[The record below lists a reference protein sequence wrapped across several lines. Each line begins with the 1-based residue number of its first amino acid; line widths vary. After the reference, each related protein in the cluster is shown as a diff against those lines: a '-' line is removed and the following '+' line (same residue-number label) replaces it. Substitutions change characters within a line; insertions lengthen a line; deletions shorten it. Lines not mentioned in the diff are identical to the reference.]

1 MASRREFMAAIAA
14 ASAAMALPAVGSAQS
29 KEKKGAARHR
39 GVVDT
44 HFHFWAPE
52 YAQLSREWGEAH
64 HSAADPRIA
73 KWSPQVALEEMDSG
87 GVRTAMLSLASIRE
101 GFWGLDAQKATKVIH
116 ACDDFAARMMSD
128 HKGRFGLFAPLNM
141 IDVDSSLKEAEYAL
155 DQVKADGIGLQSS
168 ANGRYP
174 GDPAYNPL
182 WEELNRRKAVVF
194 FHGPVPDCCGALK
207 VGPGVNPAVGEVTFD
222 MTRAVMSLLA
232 NGALA
237 RYRDI
242 KWLVSYGGG
251 ATPYLAGRIEAFFKT
266 AKNLQEIAPDGV
278 MAELKR
284 LHYDTVNV
292 TAAPSFAALTKLAP
306 IGNITYGTDFPYFTN
321 DQLDA
326 LDRRGL
332 SAKDLAAIHA
342 GNAKRLIPRLAKA

>member
-1 MASRREFMAAIAA
+1 MAALAA
-14 ASAAMALPAVGSAQS
+14 ASAAAALPVAGLAQS
-29 KEKKGAARHR
+29 QKRQDAAKHR
-39 GVVDT
+39 GVIDT
-44 HFHFWAPE
+44 HFHFWAQE
-52 YAQLSREWGEAH
+52 YLKLSQEWGEAH
-64 HSAADPRIA
+64 HAAPDPRIGG
-73 KWSPQVALEEMDSG
+73 WTPQVALEEMDKG
-87 GVRTAMLSLASIRE
+87 GVQTALLSLASIRE
-101 GFWGLDAQKATKVIH
+101 GFWGLDAQKATTIIR
-116 ACDDFAARMMSD
+116 ACDDFAAKMMSD

-155 DQVKADGIGLQSS
+155 DQIHADGIGIQSS

-242 KWLVSYGGG
+242 KWLFSYGGG
-251 ATPYLAGRIEAFFKT
+251 ATPFLSGRIEAFFKS
-266 AKNLQEIAPDGV
+266 AKNLHDIAPDGV

-292 TAAPSFAALTKLAP
+292 TAAAPFAALAKLAP
-306 IGNITYGTDFPYFTN
+306 ISQITYGTDFPYFTN
-321 DQLDA
+321 DQLDT
-326 LDRRGL
+326 LDQRGL
-332 SAKDLAAIHA
+332 AAKDLAAIHA
-342 GNAKRLIPRLAKA
+342 GNAKRLLPRLAKA